1 MKFHCKK
8 YDLNPA
14 DYMTVIP
21 VPFNPE
27 AKNMLI
33 HTKELLEYEARSL
46 IGINSKFD
54 KLITALRTAVS
65 DDMGRLDKESTSY
78 DYVLDGFRLALRH
91 FRVKNKKRDGI
102 QKPIILSK

>member
-1 MKFHCKK
+1 
-8 YDLNPA
+8 
-14 DYMTVIP
+14 MTVIP
-21 VPFNPE
+21 VPFNLE

-65 DDMGRLDKESTSY
+65 DDMGRLDKGLTSY
-78 DYVLDGFRLALRH
+78 DDVLDGFGL
-91 FRVKNKKRDGI
+91 
-102 QKPIILSK
+102 